1 MDNKNLKLSKKVK
14 ITVGLLIAIASFIT
28 LSVLPKFIQA
38 QTDNIGQSLEISP
51 PSQDVTANPG
61 ETILVKAKVR
71 NTTAKALPINVRI
84 EDFIASGNEGQVALT
99 EKGPWA
105 VSTWT
110 SVAPSQFTLNP
121 GESKEVTGSISVP
134 RAGAGGGRYGSF
146 VFSVAAP
153 AGQPGV
159 AAVSQEVAS
168 LFLVNISGPK
178 EEKIA
183 ISSFS
188 APSFMEF
195 GPVPF
200 TVTYKN
206 TGNVHLKPVG
216 EIGISNIVGGKS
228 ADIAVDGV
236 NVFPGAD
243 RVVKTNWNQKI
254 LIGKYTATAV
264 IYTGSSKN
272 DTMVAT
278 TTFTV
283 FPIRFAAI
291 GLLLIVVL
299 YLLRKRI
306 AKAFTALAG
315 K

>member
-1 MDNKNLKLSKKVK
+1 MNTNNSKINKK
-14 ITVGLLIAIASFIT
+14 IKIFIGLMIVIASLIT
-28 LSVLPKFIQA
+28 LSILPKFIQA
-38 QTDNIGQSLEISP
+38 QTDNLGQSLEISP
-51 PSQDVTANPG
+51 PSQDVTVNPG

-71 NTTAKALPINVRI
+71 NTTAKDLSINVRI

-105 VSTWT
+105 VSNWT
-110 SVAPSQFTLNP
+110 SVNPSQFSLNP
-121 GESKEVTGSISVP
+121 GESKEVTGSVSIPKS
-134 RAGAGGGRYGSF
+134 GAGGGRYGSF
-146 VFSVAAP
+146 VFSIAGP

-159 AAVSQEVAS
+159 AGVSQEVAS

-188 APSFMEF
+188 VPSFLEF

-206 TGNVHLKPVG
+206 SGNVHLKPVG

-228 ADIAVDGV
+228 ADIAVEGQ
-236 NVFPGAD
+236 NVFPGAE

-264 IYTGSSKN
+264 IYTGSAKN

-278 TTFTV
+278 ATFTV
-283 FPIRFAAI
+283 FPIRFAVIALIAI
-291 GLLLIVVL
+291 IVL
-299 YLLRKRI
+299 FLLRDRI
-306 AKAFTALAG
+306 FKALKDLAG